1 MEVRITIYIFVGVKK
16 ECGSPVKKKFGLKFF
31 KPTERYSGN
40 WSILEEKSRE
50 WEKMYRQRWSHD
62 KVVRTTHGVNCT
74 GSCSWKVFVK
84 NGIITWENQQIDYP
98 SCGPDMPEFEPRGC
112 PRGASF
118 SWYEYSP
125 LRVKYPYVR
134 GRLCRLWK
142 QALQEYPNPVDAWA
156 SIVEDP
162 EKANSYKKARG
173 KGGHVRVSW
182 QEVSRLI
189 SAQLIYTIRQ
199 YGPDRIAGFTPIP
212 AMSMIS
218 YASGARFI
226 SLLGGEMLSFYDW
239 YADLPPASPQIWG
252 EQTDVPE
259 SSDWYNA
266 GYLIM
271 WGSNVPLTRTPDAHF
286 MTEVRYKG
294 TKVVSVAP
302 DYAENVKFA
311 DDWMAPNPGSDAA
324 IAQSMTHVILKEFY
338 QDRKEPMFLNYA
350 KQYTD
355 MPFLILLD
363 EHEDKYKAGRF
374 LRASDLGDTSEH
386 SEWKPVIFDEMGEE
400 IVVPNGTMGQ
410 RWEEDQKWNLILER
424 GDGTSIDPAL
434 SILEHGAEWEEIV
447 FPYFDHDQNGIFT
460 RTIPAKAIQLADG
473 TTRMVATVYDL
484 MMSQYGVARPGGR
497 LNAKGYDDTASHY
510 TPAWQEKIT
519 GVKAELVTQIAHE
532 FAQNSLDTDG
542 RSMII
547 MGAGINHW
555 FNSDTIYRAIL
566 NLVILTA
573 SQGVNGGG
581 WAHYVGQEKCRP
593 IEGWSTI
600 AFAKDWQG
608 TARQQN
614 GTSFFYFATD
624 QWKYEEMGTESL
636 KSPLGGKIKYQH
648 PADYNVLAARLG
660 WLPSY
665 PQFNKNSLLFAE
677 EAKKVG
683 KETDEEM
690 IQHAVDQVKSGETQ
704 FAIEDPDAPEN
715 FPRSLFIWRSNLI
728 SSSAKGQ
735 EYFMKHLLG
744 THNGLLSTPNEK
756 EKPEEIKWREEV
768 EGKLDLMVALDFRMT
783 ATPLYADV
791 VLPAA
796 TWYEKTDLSSTDMH
810 PFVHPFNPAIDPLWE
825 SRSDWDI
832 FRTLAKEFSDMA
844 KTELPGVYKD
854 LVTSPLLHDSKNE
867 IAQSYGLVKDWK
879 KGEVEAIPGKTMPN
893 FSLVERD
900 YTQIYDKYVT
910 LGPNVAT
917 GKVGAHGVSFSVTEE
932 YEELKRINGTYFDD
946 TIKSGLPKLHTAR
959 QVADAMLNLSS
970 ATNGRVS
977 QKAWEVAEKKHGV
990 PLKDISSDRA
1000 AEKITFQSIT
1010 VQPREVIPTPVFS
1023 GSNKMGRRYS
1033 PFTTNIERLVPFR
1046 TLTGRQHFYLDH
1058 EIFLQFGESL
1068 PIYKPTLPPMV
1079 FGPNDRKIVGGKDS
1093 LVLRYL
1099 TPHGKWNIHSTY
1111 QDNQHMLTLF
1121 RGGPTVWISDVDAAA
1136 HDIQDNDWVEVYNR
1150 NGVVTA
1156 RAVVSH
1162 RMPKGTM
1169 FMYHAQD
1176 KHINVPGSEM
1186 TDSRGGSHNAP
1197 TRIHMK
1203 PTQMVGGY
1211 AQISYGFNYY
1221 GPIGNQRDEYVAV
1234 RKMKEVNWLED

>member
-1 MEVRITIYIFVGVKK
+1 MAKL
-16 ECGSPVKKKFGLKFF
+16 GLKFF
-31 KPTERYSGN
+31 KPTEKFNGN

-50 WEKMYRQRWSHD
+50 WEKMYRERWSHD

-84 NGIITWENQQIDYP
+84 NGVITWENQQIDYP

-125 LRVKYPYVR
+125 LRIKFPYVR
-134 GRLCRLWK
+134 GKLWK
-142 QALQEYPNPVDAWA
+142 LWKESLNEFGDPVVAWA
-156 SIVEDP
+156 SIVEDDV
-162 EKANSYKKARG
+162 KAESYKSARG
-173 KGGHVRVSW
+173 KGGHVRVNW
-182 QEVSRLI
+182 RDVT
-189 SAQLIYTIRQ
+189 QLIAAQIIYTVKK

-266 GYLIM
+266 GYIIM

-311 DDWMAPNPGSDAA
+311 DNWLAPNPGTDAA
-324 IAQSMTHVILKEFY
+324 LAQAMTHVILQEYYEDKKE
-338 QDRKEPMFLNYA
+338 EMFINYA

-355 MPFLILLD
+355 MPFIIQL
-363 EHEDKYKAGRF
+363 EPHGEGYKAGRF
-374 LRASDLGDTSEH
+374 LRSSDLGIKTEH
-386 SEWKPVIFDEMGEE
+386 AEWKPVVYDQNSKQL
-400 IVVPNGTMGQ
+400 VVPNGTMGQ
-410 RWEEDQKWNLILER
+410 CYEKDVKWNLKLENE
-424 GDGTSIDPAL
+424 DGTVIDPAL
-434 SILEHGAEWEEIV
+434 TFKDADASIMTIQ
-447 FPYFDHDQNGIFT
+447 FPYFDNEGNGIFE
-460 RTIPAKAIQLADG
+460 RPILVKEIENQNGEKIYVSTI
-473 TTRMVATVYDL
+473 YDL
-484 MMSQYGVARPGGR
+484 MASQYGIRRFNHPLEAT
-497 LNAKGYDDTASHY
+497 GYDDENSLY
-510 TPAWQEKIT
+510 SPKWQEKIT
-519 GVKAELVTQIAHE
+519 GVKSSVVVQIARE
-532 FAQNSLDTDG
+532 FAQNAIDTEG

-566 NLVILTA
+566 NLVILCGC
-573 SQGVNGGG
+573 QGVNGGG

-608 TARQQN
+608 LPRLQN
-614 GTSFFYFATD
+614 ATSWFYFATD
-624 QWKYEEMGTESL
+624 QWKYEESGVDKL
-636 KSPLGGKIKYQH
+636 QSPLSNELKHQH

-665 PQFNKNSLLFAE
+665 PQFDCNSLLFGE
-677 EAKKVG
+677 EAKESGDDSNEAIVKR
-683 KETDEEM
+683 
-690 IQHAVDQVKSGETQ
+690 AVDAVKSKKTK
-704 FAIEDPDAPEN
+704 FAIEDPDAKKNHPKT
-715 FPRSLFIWRSNLI
+715 LFVWRSNLI

-744 THNGLLSTPNEK
+744 TKDGLLANPNET
-756 EKPEEIKWREEV
+756 EKPEEIVWREETN
-768 EGKLDLMVALDFRMT
+768 GKLDLLVALDFRMT
-783 ATPLYADV
+783 TTPLYADV

-796 TWYEKTDLSSTDMH
+796 TWYEKHDISSTDMH
-810 PFVHPFNPAIDPLWE
+810 PFIHPFNPAVDPLWE
-825 SRSDWDI
+825 SKSDWDI
-832 FRTLAKEFSDMA
+832 YKTIAKSVSELAKTHM
-844 KTELPGVYKD
+844 KGVFKD
-854 LVTSPLLHDSKNE
+854 VVTTPLAHDTQQE
-867 IAQSYGLVKDWK
+867 IATPLGLVKDWS
-879 KGEVEAIPGKTMPN
+879 KGEIEAIPGKTMPG
-893 FSLVERD
+893 FAVVERD
-900 YTQIYDKYVT
+900 YTQIYDKYISV
-910 LGPNVAT
+910 GPLLEK
-917 GKVGAHGVSFSVTEE
+917 GKIGAHGVSFSVKEQ
-932 YEELKRINGTYFDD
+932 YDELKLMLDTWEDGTV
-946 TIKSGLPKLHTAR
+946 KNGLPRMDTAR
-959 QVADAMLNLSS
+959 KVADVILNVSS
-970 ATNGRVS
+970 ASNGKVS
-977 QKAWEVAEKKHGV
+977 QKSYEDLEQQTGME
-990 PLKDISSDRA
+990 LKDISAERA
-1000 AEKITFQSIT
+1000 SEKITFPNIT
-1010 VQPREVIPTPVFS
+1010 AQPREVIPTAVFP
-1023 GSNKMGRRYS
+1023 GSNKLGRRYS

-1046 TLTGRQHFYLDH
+1046 TLTGRQSYYIDH
-1058 EIFLQFGESL
+1058 EVFLQFGENL

-1079 FGPNDRKIVGGKDS
+1079 FGTKDKQIKGGVDT

-1111 QDNQHMLTLF
+1111 QDNLHMLTLF
-1121 RGGPTVWISDVDAAA
+1121 RGGPTVWISKEDAQSN
-1136 HDIQDNDWVEVYNR
+1136 DINDNDWLEVYNR
-1150 NGVVTA
+1150 NGLVTA

-1162 RMPKGTM
+1162 RMPRGTM

-1176 KHINVPGSEM
+1176 KHIETPGSEI
-1186 TDSRGGSHNAP
+1186 TDTRGGSHNAP
-1197 TRIHMK
+1197 TRIHLK
-1203 PTQMVGGY
+1203 PTQLVGGY

-1221 GPIGNQRDEYVAV
+1221 GPIGNQRDVYVAI
-1234 RKMKEVNWLED
+1234 RKMKEVDWLED

>member
-1 MEVRITIYIFVGVKK
+1 MSKL
-16 ECGSPVKKKFGLKFF
+16 GLKFF
-31 KPTERYSGN
+31 KPTEKFNGN

-50 WEKMYRQRWSHD
+50 WEKMYRERWSHD

-84 NGIITWENQQIDYP
+84 NGVITWENQQIDYP

-125 LRVKYPYVR
+125 LRVKFPYVR
-134 GRLCRLWK
+134 GKLWK
-142 QALQEYPNPVDAWA
+142 LWKAALSEYGDPVVAWA
-156 SIVEDP
+156 SIVED
-162 EKANSYKKARG
+162 EQKAEIYKSARG
-173 KGGHVRVSW
+173 KGGHVRVNW
-182 QEVSRLI
+182 RDVT
-189 SAQLIYTIRQ
+189 QLIAAQIIYTVKK

-266 GYLIM
+266 GYIIM

-311 DDWMAPNPGSDAA
+311 DNWLAPNPGTDAA
-324 IAQSMTHVILKEFY
+324 LAQAMTHVILQEYYEDKQE
-338 QDRKEPMFLNYA
+338 EMFINYA

-355 MPFLILLD
+355 MPFIIQLD
-363 EHEDKYKAGRF
+363 KHGEGYKAGRF
-374 LRASDLGDTSEH
+374 LRSSDLGMETEH
-386 SEWKPVIFDEMGEE
+386 AEWKPVVYDQNSEQLVI
-400 IVVPNGTMGQ
+400 PNGTMGQ
-410 RWEEDQKWNLILER
+410 RYEEAVKWNLNLVGE
-424 GDGTSIDPAL
+424 DGKEIDPAL
-434 SILEHGAEWEEIV
+434 SFKDHDSKVITIQ
-447 FPYFDHDQNGIFT
+447 FPYFDNDGNGIFE
-460 RTIPAKAIQLADG
+460 RPIIVKEIENKDGETIYI
-473 TTRMVATVYDL
+473 ATIYDL
-484 MMSQYGVARPGGR
+484 MTSQYGVRR
-497 LNAKGYDDTASHY
+497 LNHPLEASSY
-510 TPAWQEKIT
+510 EDENSMYSPKWQEKVT
-519 GVKAELVTQIAHE
+519 GVKSSIVTQVARE
-532 FAQNSLDTDG
+532 FAQNAVDTNG

-555 FNSDTIYRAIL
+555 FNSDTIYRSIL
-566 NLVILTA
+566 NLVILCGC
-573 SQGVNGGG
+573 QGVNGGG

-608 TARQQN
+608 PPRLQN
-614 GTSFFYFATD
+614 ATSWFYFATD
-624 QWKYEEMGTESL
+624 QWKYEESGVDKL
-636 KSPLGGKIKYQH
+636 QSPLSNELKHQH

-665 PQFNKNSLLFAE
+665 PQFDCNSLLFGE
-677 EAKKVG
+677 EAKDAG
-683 KETDEEM
+683 DDSNEAILQRAIES
-690 IQHAVDQVKSGETQ
+690 VKSKKTK
-704 FAIEDPDAPEN
+704 FAIEDPDAKKNHPKT
-715 FPRSLFIWRSNLI
+715 LFVWRSNLI

-744 THNGLLSTPNEK
+744 TKSGLLANPNETD
-756 EKPEEIKWREEV
+756 KPEEIVWREETT
-768 EGKLDLMVALDFRMT
+768 GKLDLLVALDFRMT

-796 TWYEKTDLSSTDMH
+796 TWYEKHDISSTDMH
-810 PFVHPFNPAIDPLWE
+810 PFIHPFNPAVDPLWE
-825 SRSDWDI
+825 SKSDWDI
-832 FRTLAKEFSDMA
+832 YKTLAKSVSDLA
-844 KTELPGVYKD
+844 KTHMKGTFKD
-854 LVTSPLLHDSKNE
+854 VVTTPLAHDSKQE
-867 IAQSYGLVKDWK
+867 ISTPYGIVKDWS
-879 KGEVEAIPGKTMPN
+879 KGEIEAIPGKTMPG
-893 FSLVERD
+893 FAVVERD
-900 YTQIYDKYVT
+900 YTVIYDKYISV
-910 LGPNVAT
+910 GPLLEK
-917 GKVGAHGVSFSVTEE
+917 GKVGAHGVSFSVKEQ
-932 YEELKRINGTYFDD
+932 YDELKIMLDTWEDD
-946 TIKSGLPKLHTAR
+946 TVKNGLPRMDTAR
-959 QVADAMLNLSS
+959 KVADVILNVSS
-970 ATNGRVS
+970 ASNGKVS
-977 QKAWEVAEKKHGV
+977 QKSYDDLEEQTGMT
-990 PLKDISSDRA
+990 LKDISSERA
-1000 AEKITFQSIT
+1000 SEKITFQNIT
-1010 VQPREVIPTPVFS
+1010 AQPREVIPTAVFP
-1023 GSNKMGRRYS
+1023 GSNKLGRRYS

-1046 TLTGRQHFYLDH
+1046 TLTGRQSYYIDH
-1058 EIFLQFGESL
+1058 EVFLQFGENL

-1079 FGPNDRKIVGGKDS
+1079 FGTKDKNIKGGVDT

-1111 QDNQHMLTLF
+1111 QDNLHMLTLF
-1121 RGGPTVWISDVDAAA
+1121 RGGPTVWISKEDAMAN
-1136 HDIQDNDWVEVYNR
+1136 DIKDNDWLEVYNR

-1162 RMPKGTM
+1162 RMPRGTM

-1176 KHINVPGSEM
+1176 KHIETPGSEI
-1186 TDSRGGSHNAP
+1186 TDTRGGSHNAP
-1197 TRIHMK
+1197 TRIHLK
-1203 PTQMVGGY
+1203 PTQLVGGY

-1221 GPIGNQRDEYVAV
+1221 GPIGNQRDVYVAI
-1234 RKMKEVNWLED
+1234 RKMKEVDWLED

>member
-1 MEVRITIYIFVGVKK
+1 MKRK
-16 ECGSPVKKKFGLKFF
+16 SGLKFF
-31 KPTERYSGN
+31 KRMESYSDN
-40 WSILEEKSRE
+40 WSVLEEKSRE
-50 WEKMYRQRWSHD
+50 WEDMYRKRWSHD

-125 LRVKYPYVR
+125 LRVKYPYMR
-134 GRLCRLWK
+134 GRLWHMWK
-142 QALQEYPNPVDAWA
+142 EALSQHSDPIAAWA

-162 EKANSYKKARG
+162 EKSKSYKQARG

-182 QEVSRLI
+182 QEATKLI

-311 DDWMAPNPGSDAA
+311 DNWLAPNPGTDAA
-324 IAQSMTHVILKEFY
+324 IAQAMTHVILKEFY
-338 QDRKEPMFLNYA
+338 HERQEPMFLNYA

-363 EHEDKYKAGRF
+363 EFEGGYKAGRF
-374 LRASDLGDTSEH
+374 LRASDLGDTTKH
-386 SEWKPVIFDEMGEE
+386 AEWKPVIIDENTNE
-400 IVVPNGTMGQ
+400 ITVPNGTMGQ
-410 RWEEDQKWNLILER
+410 RWEQDKKWNLILER
-424 GDGTSIDPAL
+424 EDGSVIAPAL
-434 SILEHGAEWEEIV
+434 SVEPQGGERQTIS
-447 FPYFDHDQNGIFT
+447 FPFFDNNANGTFE
-460 RTIPAKAIQLADG
+460 RHIPAKTIQLADG
-473 TTRMVATVYDL
+473 TQRLVVTVYDL
-484 MMSQYGVARPGGR
+484 MLSQYGIGQADSG
-497 LNAKGYDDTASHY
+497 LDADEYKDADSFY

-519 GVKAELVTQIAHE
+519 GVKPSIVVQIARE
-532 FAQNSLDTDG
+532 FAQNSLDTGG

-555 FNSDTIYRAIL
+555 FNSDTIYRSIL

-593 IEGWSTI
+593 IEGWSTV

-608 TARQQN
+608 APRQQN
-614 GTSFFYFATD
+614 ATSFFYFATD
-624 QWKYEEMGTESL
+624 QWKYEEMGADSL
-636 KSPLGGKIKYQH
+636 KSPTGGEIRYQH

-665 PQFNKNSLLFAE
+665 PQFNKNSLKFAE
-677 EAKKVG
+677 EAAQQG
-683 KETDEEM
+683 KTTHEE
-690 IQHAVDQVKSGETQ
+690 IVKHTLEQVVSGDTK
-704 FAIEDPDAPEN
+704 FAAEDPDAPEN
-715 FPRSLFIWRSNLI
+715 FPRSLFVWRSNLI

-744 THNGLLSTPNEK
+744 ASDSLLSMPNE
-756 EKPEEIKWREEV
+756 EDKPEEMVWREEV
-768 EGKLDLMVALDFRMT
+768 EGKLDLLVALDFRMT
-783 ATPLYADV
+783 STPMYADV

-810 PFVHPFNPAIDPLWE
+810 PFVHPFNPAVDPLWE

-832 FRTLAKEFSDMA
+832 YRTIAEVFSDMA
-844 KTELPGVYKD
+844 KTHLPGIYKD
-854 LVTSPLLHDSKNE
+854 LVTTPLSHDSISE
-867 IAQSYGLVKDWK
+867 IAQPYGEVKDWR
-879 KGEVEAIPGKTMPN
+879 KGEIEAIPGKTMPN
-893 FSLVERD
+893 LTVVERD
-900 YTQIYDKYVT
+900 YTKIHDKYIT
-910 LGPNVAT
+910 LGPNLAT
-917 GKVGAHGVSFSVTEE
+917 GKVGAHGVSFSVAEE
-932 YEELKRINGTYFDD
+932 YEELKRLNGTYYDD
-946 TIKSGLPKLHTAR
+946 TIKNGLPKLHTAR
-959 QVADAMLNLSS
+959 NAADAILNLSS
-970 ATNGRVS
+970 ATNGKVS
-977 QKAWEVAEKKHGV
+977 QRAWESAEQDTGV
-990 PLKDISSDRA
+990 QLKDISADRA
-1000 AEKITFQSIT
+1000 AERITFQSIT
-1010 VQPREVIPTPVFS
+1010 AQPREVIPTPVFS

-1046 TLTGRQHFYLDH
+1046 TLTGRQHFYIDH
-1058 EIFLQFGESL
+1058 EIFLQFGEAL
-1068 PIYKPTLPPMV
+1068 PVYKPTLPPMV
-1079 FGPNDRKIVGGKDS
+1079 FGPRDKQITGGKDT

-1111 QDNQHMLTLF
+1111 QDNLHMLTLF
-1121 RGGPTVWISDVDAAA
+1121 RGGPTVWINNDDAAA
-1136 HDIQDNDWVEVYNR
+1136 HDIQDNDWLEVYNR

-1169 FMYHAQD
+1169 YMYHAQD
-1176 KHINVPGSEM
+1176 KHINVPGSEI
-1186 TDSRGGSHNAP
+1186 TKDRGGSHNAP
-1197 TRIHMK
+1197 TRIHVK

-1211 AQISYGFNYY
+1211 AQLSYGFNYY
-1221 GPIGNQRDEYVAV
+1221 GPIGNQRDVYVAV
-1234 RKMKEVNWLED
+1234 RKMKEVDWLED

>member
-1 MEVRITIYIFVGVKK
+1 MSKL
-16 ECGSPVKKKFGLKFF
+16 GLKFF
-31 KPTERYSGN
+31 KPTEKFNGN

-50 WEKMYRQRWSHD
+50 WEKMYRERWSHD

-84 NGIITWENQQIDYP
+84 NGVITWENQQIDYP

-125 LRVKYPYVR
+125 LRVKFPYVR
-134 GRLCRLWK
+134 GKLWK
-142 QALQEYPNPVDAWA
+142 LWKAALSEYGDPVVAWA
-156 SIVEDP
+156 SIVED
-162 EKANSYKKARG
+162 EQKAEIYKSARG
-173 KGGHVRVSW
+173 KGGHVRVNW
-182 QEVSRLI
+182 RDVT
-189 SAQLIYTIRQ
+189 QLIAAQIIYTVKK

-266 GYLIM
+266 GYIIM

-311 DDWMAPNPGSDAA
+311 DNWLAPNPGTDAA
-324 IAQSMTHVILKEFY
+324 LAQAMTHVILQEYYEDKQE
-338 QDRKEPMFLNYA
+338 EMFINYA

-355 MPFLILLD
+355 MPFIIQLD
-363 EHEDKYKAGRF
+363 KHGEGYKAGRF
-374 LRASDLGDTSEH
+374 LRSSDLGMETEH
-386 SEWKPVIFDEMGEE
+386 AEWKPVVYDQNSEQLVI
-400 IVVPNGTMGQ
+400 PNGTMGQ
-410 RWEEDQKWNLILER
+410 RYEEGVKWNLNLVGE
-424 GDGTSIDPAL
+424 DGKEIDPAL
-434 SILEHGAEWEEIV
+434 SFKDHDSKVITIQ
-447 FPYFDHDQNGIFT
+447 FPYFDNDGNGIFE
-460 RTIPAKAIQLADG
+460 RPIIVKEIENKDGETIYI
-473 TTRMVATVYDL
+473 ATIYEL
-484 MMSQYGVARPGGR
+484 MTSQYGVRR
-497 LNAKGYDDTASHY
+497 LNHPLEASSY
-510 TPAWQEKIT
+510 EDENSMYSPKWQEKVT
-519 GVKAELVTQIAHE
+519 GVKSSIVTQVARE
-532 FAQNSLDTDG
+532 FAQNAVDTNG

-555 FNSDTIYRAIL
+555 FNSDTIYRSIL
-566 NLVILTA
+566 NLVILCGC
-573 SQGVNGGG
+573 QGVNGGG

-608 TARQQN
+608 PPRLQN
-614 GTSFFYFATD
+614 ATSWFYFATD
-624 QWKYEEMGTESL
+624 QWKYEESGVDKL
-636 KSPLGGKIKYQH
+636 QSPLSNELKHQH

-665 PQFNKNSLLFAE
+665 PQFDCNSLLFGE
-677 EAKKVG
+677 EAKDAG
-683 KETDEEM
+683 DDSNEAILQRAIES
-690 IQHAVDQVKSGETQ
+690 VKSKKTK
-704 FAIEDPDAPEN
+704 FAIEDPDAKKNHPKT
-715 FPRSLFIWRSNLI
+715 LFVWRSNLI

-744 THNGLLSTPNEK
+744 TKSGLLANPNETD
-756 EKPEEIKWREEV
+756 KPEEIVWREETT
-768 EGKLDLMVALDFRMT
+768 GKLDLLVALDFRMT

-796 TWYEKTDLSSTDMH
+796 TWYEKHDISSTDMH
-810 PFVHPFNPAIDPLWE
+810 PFIHPFNPAVDPLWE
-825 SRSDWDI
+825 SKSDWDI
-832 FRTLAKEFSDMA
+832 YKTLAKSVSDLA
-844 KTELPGVYKD
+844 KTHMKGTFKD
-854 LVTSPLLHDSKNE
+854 VVTTPLAHDSKQE
-867 IAQSYGLVKDWK
+867 ISTPYGIVKDWS
-879 KGEVEAIPGKTMPN
+879 KGEIEAIPGKTMPG
-893 FSLVERD
+893 FAVVERD
-900 YTQIYDKYVT
+900 YTVIYDKYISV
-910 LGPNVAT
+910 GPLLEK
-917 GKVGAHGVSFSVTEE
+917 GKVGAHGVSFSVKEQ
-932 YEELKRINGTYFDD
+932 YDELKIMLDTWEDD
-946 TIKSGLPKLHTAR
+946 TVKNGLPRMDTAR
-959 QVADAMLNLSS
+959 KVADVILNVSS
-970 ATNGRVS
+970 ASNGKVS
-977 QKAWEVAEKKHGV
+977 QKSYDDLEEQTGMT
-990 PLKDISSDRA
+990 LKDISSERA
-1000 AEKITFQSIT
+1000 SEKITFQNIT
-1010 VQPREVIPTPVFS
+1010 AQPREVIPTAVFP
-1023 GSNKMGRRYS
+1023 GSNKLGRRYS

-1046 TLTGRQHFYLDH
+1046 TLTGRQSYYIDH
-1058 EIFLQFGESL
+1058 EVFLQFGENL

-1079 FGPNDRKIVGGKDS
+1079 FGTKDKNIKGGVDT

-1111 QDNQHMLTLF
+1111 QDNLHMLTLF
-1121 RGGPTVWISDVDAAA
+1121 RGGPTVWISKEDAMAN
-1136 HDIQDNDWVEVYNR
+1136 DIKDNDWLEVYNR

-1162 RMPKGTM
+1162 RMPRGTM

-1176 KHINVPGSEM
+1176 KHIETPGSEI
-1186 TDSRGGSHNAP
+1186 TDTRGGSHNAP
-1197 TRIHMK
+1197 TRIHLK
-1203 PTQMVGGY
+1203 PTQLVGGY

-1221 GPIGNQRDEYVAV
+1221 GPIGNQRDVYVAI
-1234 RKMKEVNWLED
+1234 RKMKEVDWLED

>member
-1 MEVRITIYIFVGVKK
+1 MSKL
-16 ECGSPVKKKFGLKFF
+16 GLKFF
-31 KPTERYSGN
+31 KPTEKFNGN

-50 WEKMYRQRWSHD
+50 WEKMYRERWSHD

-84 NGIITWENQQIDYP
+84 NGVITWENQQIDYP

-125 LRVKYPYVR
+125 LRVKFPYVR
-134 GRLCRLWK
+134 GKLWK
-142 QALQEYPNPVDAWA
+142 LWKAALSEYGDPVVAWA
-156 SIVEDP
+156 SIVED
-162 EKANSYKKARG
+162 EQKAEIYKSARG
-173 KGGHVRVSW
+173 KGGHVRVNW
-182 QEVSRLI
+182 RDVT
-189 SAQLIYTIRQ
+189 QLIAAQIIYTVKK

-266 GYLIM
+266 GYIIM

-311 DDWMAPNPGSDAA
+311 DNWLAPNPGTDAA
-324 IAQSMTHVILKEFY
+324 LAQAMTHVILQEYYEDKQE
-338 QDRKEPMFLNYA
+338 EMFINYA

-355 MPFLILLD
+355 MPFIIQLD
-363 EHEDKYKAGRF
+363 KHGEGYKAGRF
-374 LRASDLGDTSEH
+374 LRSSDLGMETEH
-386 SEWKPVIFDEMGEE
+386 AEWKPVVYDQNSEQLVI
-400 IVVPNGTMGQ
+400 PNGTMGQ
-410 RWEEDQKWNLILER
+410 RYEEGVKWNLNLVGE
-424 GDGTSIDPAL
+424 DGKEIDPAL
-434 SILEHGAEWEEIV
+434 SFKDHDSKVITIQ
-447 FPYFDHDQNGIFT
+447 FPYFDNDGNGIFE
-460 RTIPAKAIQLADG
+460 RPIIVKEIENKDGETIYI
-473 TTRMVATVYDL
+473 ATIYDL
-484 MMSQYGVARPGGR
+484 MTSQYGVRR
-497 LNAKGYDDTASHY
+497 LNHPLEASSY
-510 TPAWQEKIT
+510 EDENSMYSPKWQEKVT
-519 GVKAELVTQIAHE
+519 GVKSSIVTQVARE
-532 FAQNSLDTDG
+532 FAQNAVDTNG

-555 FNSDTIYRAIL
+555 FNSDTIYRSIL
-566 NLVILTA
+566 NLVILCGC
-573 SQGVNGGG
+573 QGVNGGG

-608 TARQQN
+608 PPRLQN
-614 GTSFFYFATD
+614 ATSWFYFATD
-624 QWKYEEMGTESL
+624 QWKYEESGVDKL
-636 KSPLGGKIKYQH
+636 QSPLSNELKHQH

-665 PQFNKNSLLFAE
+665 PQFDCNSLLFGE
-677 EAKKVG
+677 EAKDAG
-683 KETDEEM
+683 DDSNEAILQRAIES
-690 IQHAVDQVKSGETQ
+690 VKSKKTK
-704 FAIEDPDAPEN
+704 FAIEDPDAKKNHPKT
-715 FPRSLFIWRSNLI
+715 LFVWRSNLI

-744 THNGLLSTPNEK
+744 TKSGLLANPNETD
-756 EKPEEIKWREEV
+756 KPEEIVWREETT
-768 EGKLDLMVALDFRMT
+768 GKLDLLVALDFRMT

-796 TWYEKTDLSSTDMH
+796 TWYEKHDISSTDMH
-810 PFVHPFNPAIDPLWE
+810 PFIHPFNPAVDPLWE
-825 SRSDWDI
+825 SKSDWDI
-832 FRTLAKEFSDMA
+832 YKTLAKSVSDLA
-844 KTELPGVYKD
+844 KTHMKGTFKD
-854 LVTSPLLHDSKNE
+854 VVTTPLAHDSKQE
-867 IAQSYGLVKDWK
+867 ISTPYGIVKDWS
-879 KGEVEAIPGKTMPN
+879 KGEIEAIPGKTMPG
-893 FSLVERD
+893 FAVVERD
-900 YTQIYDKYVT
+900 YTVIYDKYISV
-910 LGPNVAT
+910 GPLLEK
-917 GKVGAHGVSFSVTEE
+917 GKVGAHGVSFSVKEQ
-932 YEELKRINGTYFDD
+932 YDELKIMLDTWEDD
-946 TIKSGLPKLHTAR
+946 TVKNGLPRMDTAR
-959 QVADAMLNLSS
+959 KVADVILNVSS
-970 ATNGRVS
+970 ASNGKVS
-977 QKAWEVAEKKHGV
+977 QKSYDDLEEQTGMI
-990 PLKDISSDRA
+990 LKDISSERA
-1000 AEKITFQSIT
+1000 SEKITFQNIT
-1010 VQPREVIPTPVFS
+1010 AQPREVIPTAVFP
-1023 GSNKMGRRYS
+1023 GSNKLGRRYS

-1046 TLTGRQHFYLDH
+1046 TLTGRQSYYIDH
-1058 EIFLQFGESL
+1058 EVFLQFGENL

-1079 FGPNDRKIVGGKDS
+1079 FGTKDKNIKGGVDT

-1111 QDNQHMLTLF
+1111 QDNLHMLTLF
-1121 RGGPTVWISDVDAAA
+1121 RGGPTVWISKEDAMAN
-1136 HDIQDNDWVEVYNR
+1136 DIKDNDWLEVYNR

-1162 RMPKGTM
+1162 RMPRGTM

-1176 KHINVPGSEM
+1176 KHIETPGSEI
-1186 TDSRGGSHNAP
+1186 TDTRGGSHNAP
-1197 TRIHMK
+1197 TRIHLK
-1203 PTQMVGGY
+1203 PTQLVGGY

-1221 GPIGNQRDEYVAV
+1221 GPIGNQRDVYVAI
-1234 RKMKEVNWLED
+1234 RKMKEVDWLED

>member
-1 MEVRITIYIFVGVKK
+1 MAKL
-16 ECGSPVKKKFGLKFF
+16 GLKFF
-31 KPTERYSGN
+31 KPTEKFNGN

-50 WEKMYRQRWSHD
+50 WEKMYRERWSHD

-84 NGIITWENQQIDYP
+84 NGVITWENQQIDYP

-125 LRVKYPYVR
+125 LRIKFPYVR
-134 GRLCRLWK
+134 GKLWK
-142 QALQEYPNPVDAWA
+142 LWKAALNEFGDPVVAWA
-156 SIVEDP
+156 SIVEDDV
-162 EKANSYKKARG
+162 KAESYKSARG
-173 KGGHVRVSW
+173 KGGHVRVNW
-182 QEVSRLI
+182 RDVT
-189 SAQLIYTIRQ
+189 QLIAAQIIYTVKK

-266 GYLIM
+266 GYIIM

-311 DDWMAPNPGSDAA
+311 DNWLAPNPGTDAA
-324 IAQSMTHVILKEFY
+324 LAQAMTHVILQEYYEDKKE
-338 QDRKEPMFLNYA
+338 EMFINYA

-355 MPFLILLD
+355 MPFIIQL
-363 EHEDKYKAGRF
+363 EPHGEGYKAGRF
-374 LRASDLGDTSEH
+374 LRSSDLGIKTEH
-386 SEWKPVIFDEMGEE
+386 AEWKPVVYDQNSKQL
-400 IVVPNGTMGQ
+400 VVPNGTMGQ
-410 RWEEDQKWNLILER
+410 RYEKDVKWNLKLENE
-424 GDGTSIDPAL
+424 DGTVIDPAL
-434 SILEHGAEWEEIV
+434 TFKDADASIMTIQ
-447 FPYFDHDQNGIFT
+447 FPYFDNEGNGIFE
-460 RTIPAKAIQLADG
+460 RPILVKEIENQNGEKIYVSTI
-473 TTRMVATVYDL
+473 YDL
-484 MMSQYGVARPGGR
+484 MASQYGIRRFNHPLEAT
-497 LNAKGYDDTASHY
+497 GYDDENSLY
-510 TPAWQEKIT
+510 SPKWQEKIT
-519 GVKAELVTQIAHE
+519 GVKSSVVVQIARE
-532 FAQNSLDTDG
+532 FAQNAIDTEG

-566 NLVILTA
+566 NLVILCGC
-573 SQGVNGGG
+573 QGVNGGG

-608 TARQQN
+608 PPRLQN
-614 GTSFFYFATD
+614 ATSWFYFATD
-624 QWKYEEMGTESL
+624 QWKYEESGVDKL
-636 KSPLGGKIKYQH
+636 QSPLSNDLKHQH

-665 PQFNKNSLLFAE
+665 PQFDCNSLLFGE
-677 EAKKVG
+677 EAKESGDDSNEAIVKR
-683 KETDEEM
+683 
-690 IQHAVDQVKSGETQ
+690 AVDAVKSKKTK
-704 FAIEDPDAPEN
+704 FAIEDPDAKKNHPKT
-715 FPRSLFIWRSNLI
+715 LFVWRSNLI

-744 THNGLLSTPNEK
+744 TKDGLLANPNETK
-756 EKPEEIKWREEV
+756 KPEEIVWREETN
-768 EGKLDLMVALDFRMT
+768 GKLDLLVALDFRMT
-783 ATPLYADV
+783 TTPLYADV

-796 TWYEKTDLSSTDMH
+796 TWYEKHDISSTDMH
-810 PFVHPFNPAIDPLWE
+810 PFIHPFNPAVDPLWE
-825 SRSDWDI
+825 SKSDWDI
-832 FRTLAKEFSDMA
+832 YKTIAKSVSELAKTHM
-844 KTELPGVYKD
+844 KGVFKD
-854 LVTSPLLHDSKNE
+854 VVTTPLAHDTQQE
-867 IAQSYGLVKDWK
+867 IATPLGLVKDWS
-879 KGEVEAIPGKTMPN
+879 KGEIEAIPGKTMPG
-893 FSLVERD
+893 FAVVERD
-900 YTQIYDKYVT
+900 YTQIYDKYISV
-910 LGPNVAT
+910 GPLLEK
-917 GKVGAHGVSFSVTEE
+917 GKIGAHGVSFSVKEQ
-932 YEELKRINGTYFDD
+932 YDELKLMLDTWEDGTV
-946 TIKSGLPKLHTAR
+946 KNGLPRMDTAR
-959 QVADAMLNLSS
+959 KVADVILNVSS
-970 ATNGRVS
+970 ASNGKVS
-977 QKAWEVAEKKHGV
+977 QKSYEDLEQQTGME
-990 PLKDISSDRA
+990 LKDISAERA
-1000 AEKITFQSIT
+1000 SEKITFPNIT
-1010 VQPREVIPTPVFS
+1010 AQPREVIPTAVFP
-1023 GSNKMGRRYS
+1023 GSNKLGRRYS

-1046 TLTGRQHFYLDH
+1046 TLTGRQSYYIDH
-1058 EIFLQFGESL
+1058 EVFLQFGENL

-1079 FGPNDRKIVGGKDS
+1079 FGTKDKQIKGGVDT

-1111 QDNQHMLTLF
+1111 QDNLHMLTLF
-1121 RGGPTVWISDVDAAA
+1121 RGGPTVWISKEDAQSN
-1136 HDIQDNDWVEVYNR
+1136 DINDNDWLEVYNR
-1150 NGVVTA
+1150 NGLVTA

-1162 RMPKGTM
+1162 RMPRGTM

-1176 KHINVPGSEM
+1176 KHIETPGSEI
-1186 TDSRGGSHNAP
+1186 TDTRGGSHNAP
-1197 TRIHMK
+1197 TRIHLK
-1203 PTQMVGGY
+1203 PTQLVGGY

-1221 GPIGNQRDEYVAV
+1221 GPIGNQRDVYVAI
-1234 RKMKEVNWLED
+1234 RKMKEVDWLED

>member
-1 MEVRITIYIFVGVKK
+1 MAIGT
-16 ECGSPVKKKFGLKFF
+16 GLRFF
-31 KPTERYSGN
+31 KPTERFNGN
-40 WSILEEKSRE
+40 WSVLEEKSRE
-50 WEKMYRQRWSHD
+50 WEKVYRQRWSHD

-125 LRVKYPYVR
+125 LRIKFPYVR
-134 GRLCRLWK
+134 GVLWRLW
-142 QALQEYPNPVDAWA
+142 QSALEEYGDPVRAWQ
-156 SIVEDP
+156 SIVEDE
-162 EKANSYKKARG
+162 EKARSYKQARG

-182 QEVSRLI
+182 QQVTQLI
-189 SAQLIYTIRQ
+189 AAQLIYTIKK

-266 GYLIM
+266 GYIIM

-311 DDWMAPNPGSDAA
+311 DNWLAPHPGTDAA
-324 IAQSMTHVILKEFY
+324 VAQAMTHVILDEFY
-338 QDRKEPMFLNYA
+338 EKRQEPMFLNYA

-355 MPFLILLD
+355 MPFLIRLD
-363 EHEDKYKAGRF
+363 PHEGSLKAGRF
-374 LRASDLGDTSEH
+374 LRSSDFGDTSEH
-386 SEWKPVIFDEMGEE
+386 SEWKPVVFDHLSDQ

-410 RWEEDQKWNLILER
+410 RWEKDVKWNLKLETP
-424 GDGTSIDPAL
+424 DGTQIDPAL
-434 SILEHGAEWEEIV
+434 SLKEKDAQVVEIV
-447 FPYFDHDQNGIFT
+447 FPFFDNAGNGTFKRPI
-460 RTIPAKAIQLADG
+460 AVKQQVLADG
-473 TTRMVATVYDL
+473 ETVYYTTIYDL
-484 MMSQYGVARPGGR
+484 MLAQYGVNRYNTA
-497 LNAKGYDDTASHY
+497 LEAKGYDDAESIY
-510 TPAWQEKIT
+510 TPAWQEGVA
-519 GVKAELVTQIAHE
+519 GVKASIITQIARE
-532 FAQNSLDTDG
+532 FAQNAIDTGG

-555 FNSDTIYRAIL
+555 FNSDTIYRSVL
-566 NLVILTA
+566 NLVTLCAT
-573 SQGVNGGG
+573 QGVNGGG

-600 AFAKDWQG
+600 AFAKDWQ
-608 TARQQN
+608 APPRQQN
-614 GTSFFYFATD
+614 ATSWFYFATD
-624 QWKYEEMGTESL
+624 QWKYEESGVDMLT
-636 KSPLGGKIKYQH
+636 SPLAENVKHQH
-648 PADYNVLAARLG
+648 PADYNVTAARLG

-665 PQFNKNSLLFAE
+665 PQFDRNSLLFGE
-677 EAKKVG
+677 EARDAGEFDNEAILKRAVNSVASR
-683 KETDEEM
+683 ETKF
-690 IQHAVDQVKSGETQ
+690 AV
-704 FAIEDPDAPEN
+704 EDPDNKKNHPKT
-715 FPRSLFIWRSNLI
+715 LFVWRSNLI

-744 THNGLLSTPNEK
+744 TKHGLLAEPNET
-756 EKPEEIKWREEV
+756 EKPEEIVWREDT
-768 EGKLDLMVALDFRMT
+768 EGKLDLLVALDFRMT

-796 TWYEKTDLSSTDMH
+796 TWYEKHDISSTDMH
-810 PFVHPFNPAIDPLWE
+810 PFVHPFNPAVDPLWE

-832 FRTLAKEFSDMA
+832 YKTIA
-844 KTELPGVYKD
+844 KTFSEMSERHLPGTYKD
-854 LVTSPLLHDSKNE
+854 VVTTPLAHDSVQE
-867 IAQSYGLVKDWK
+867 IATPMGKVRDWT
-879 KGEVEAIPGKTMPN
+879 KGEVEPVPGKTMPG
-893 FSLVERD
+893 FAVVDRT
-900 YTQIYDKYVT
+900 YTETYDKYISV
-910 LGPNVAT
+910 GPLLENS
-917 GKVGAHGVSFSVTEE
+917 KVGAHGVSFSVKEQ
-932 YEELKRINGTYFDD
+932 YNELKSMVGTYYDE
-946 TIKSGLPKLHTAR
+946 TIKNGLPKIDTAR
-959 QVADAMLNLSS
+959 RVADVILNVSS

-977 QKAWEVAEKKHGV
+977 QKSYEVLEEQTGMS
-990 PLKDISSDRA
+990 LKDISAERA
-1000 AEKITFQSIT
+1000 AEKITFQNIT
-1010 VQPREVIPTPVFS
+1010 AQPREVIPTAVFP
-1023 GSNKMGRRYS
+1023 GSNKDGQRYS

-1046 TLTGRQHFYLDH
+1046 TLTGRQSYYIDH
-1058 EIFLQFGESL
+1058 EVFQQFGEAL
-1068 PIYKPTLPPMV
+1068 PVYKPTLPPMV
-1079 FGPNDRKIVGGKDS
+1079 FGTKDKQIKGGVDS

-1111 QDNQHMLTLF
+1111 QDNLHMLTLF
-1121 RGGPTVWISDVDAAA
+1121 RGGPTVWMNNEDAASN
-1136 HDIQDNDWVEVYNR
+1136 DINDNDWLEVYNR
-1150 NGVVTA
+1150 NGLVTA

-1162 RMPKGTM
+1162 RMPRGTM

-1176 KHINVPGSEM
+1176 KHIETPGSEI
-1186 TDSRGGSHNAP
+1186 TDTRGGSHNAP
-1197 TRIHMK
+1197 TRIHLK
-1203 PTQMVGGY
+1203 PTQLVGGY

-1221 GPIGNQRDEYVAV
+1221 GPIGNQRDVYVAV
-1234 RKMKEVNWLED
+1234 RKMKEVDWLED

>member
-1 MEVRITIYIFVGVKK
+1 M
-16 ECGSPVKKKFGLKFF
+16 KKKFGLNFF
-31 KPTERYSGN
+31 KPVESYSGS
-40 WSILEEKSRE
+40 WSILEEKSRD
-50 WEKMYRQRWSHD
+50 WENMYRQRWSHD

-112 PRGASF
+112 PRGATF

-125 LRVKYPYVR
+125 LRVKYPYMR
-134 GRLCRLWK
+134 GKLWRLWK
-142 QALQEYPNPVDAWA
+142 VARASHPNPVDAWA

-162 EKANSYKKARG
+162 EKAMFYKSARG
-173 KGGHVRVSW
+173 KGGHIRVNW
-182 QEVSRLI
+182 EDALELI
-189 SAQLIYTIRQ
+189 AAQLIYTIQ
-199 YGPDRIAGFTPIP
+199 KYGPDRVAGFTPIP
-212 AMSMIS
+212 AMSMVS

-266 GYLIM
+266 GYLMM
-271 WGSNVPLTRTPDAHF
+271 WGSNVPMTRTPDAHF

-311 DDWMAPNPGSDAA
+311 DNWLAPHPGTDAA
-324 IAQSMTHVILKEFY
+324 LAQAMTHVILDEFY
-338 QDRKEPMFLNYA
+338 QKRQEPMFINYA

-355 MPFLILLD
+355 MPFMILLD
-363 EHEDKYKAGRF
+363 PHEDTLKGGRF

-386 SEWKPVIFDEMGEE
+386 AEWKPVIFDEAADKLM
-400 IVVPNGTMGQ
+400 VPNGTMGQ
-410 RWEEDQKWNLILER
+410 RWEEEKKWNLILENE
-424 GDGTSIDPAL
+424 DGSKVDPAM
-434 SILEHGAEWEEIV
+434 SVVGHQEEWKEIV
-447 FPYFDHDQNGIFT
+447 FPYFDNQGNGVFK
-460 RTIPAKAIQLADG
+460 RVIPARKVILADG
-473 TTRMVATVYDL
+473 TERYAATVYDL
-484 MMSQYGVARPGGR
+484 MMSQYGIIRTESEY
-497 LNAKGYDDTASHY
+497 NAKGYDDETSFY
-510 TPAWQEKIT
+510 TPAWQEKVT
-519 GVKAELVTQIAHE
+519 SVKASIVTQIARE
-532 FAQNSLDTDG
+532 FAQNSIDTGG

-593 IEGWSTI
+593 IEGWSTV

-608 TARQQN
+608 PARLQN
-614 GTSFFYFATD
+614 ATSFFYFATE
-624 QWKYEEMGTESL
+624 QWRYEESGVDVLT
-636 KSPLGGKIKYQH
+636 SPLAEDVAYQH

-677 EAKKVG
+677 EAAEKGAKTN
-683 KETDEEM
+683 KEIIDYAVEEV
-690 IQHAVDQVKSGETQ
+690 ISRKTKFAV
-704 FAIEDPDAPEN
+704 EDPGAPEN
-715 FPRSLFIWRSNLI
+715 FPRTLFIWRSNLI

-744 THNGLLSTPNEK
+744 AKDGLLAEPNVD
-756 EKPEEIKWREEV
+756 EKPEEIVWREDV

-783 ATPLYADV
+783 STPLYADI

-810 PFVHPFNPAIDPLWE
+810 PFVHPFNPAVNPLWE

-832 FRTLAKEFSDMA
+832 YAKLAERFSEMA
-844 KTELPGVYKD
+844 KTHLPGVYKD
-854 LVTSPLLHDSKNE
+854 VVITPLAHDTKSE
-867 IAQSYGLVKDWK
+867 ISQPMGVVKDWT
-879 KGEVEAIPGKTMPN
+879 KGEIEAIPGKTMPN
-893 FSLVERD
+893 FSIVERD
-900 YTQIYDKYVT
+900 YTKIHDKYIT
-910 LGPNVAT
+910 LGPNLAV
-917 GKVGAHGVSFSVTEE
+917 GKTGAHGVSFSVADE
-932 YEELKRINGTYFDD
+932 YEELKHINGTFFDE
-946 TIKSGLPKLHTAR
+946 TIKNGLPKIQTAR

-977 QKAWEVAEKKHGV
+977 QKAYIEAEKDTGV
-990 PLKDISSDRA
+990 ELKDISADRA

-1046 TLTGRQHFYLDH
+1046 TLTGRQHFYIDH
-1058 EIFLQFGESL
+1058 EIFQQFGEAL

-1079 FGPNDRKIVGGKDS
+1079 FGKNDKKIRGGVDS

-1121 RGGPTVWISDVDAAA
+1121 RGGPTVWINNEDAKA
-1136 HDIQDNDWVEVYNR
+1136 HDIDDNAWLEVYNR

-1162 RMPKGTM
+1162 RMPRGTM

-1176 KHINVPGSEM
+1176 KHIQVPGSEI
-1186 TDSRGGSHNAP
+1186 TDTRGGSHNAP
-1197 TRIHMK
+1197 TRIHLK

-1211 AQISYGFNYY
+1211 AQLSYGFNYY

-1234 RKMKEVNWLED
+1234 RKMKEVDWLED

>member
-1 MEVRITIYIFVGVKK
+1 MRRK
-16 ECGSPVKKKFGLKFF
+16 SGLKFF
-31 KPTERYSGN
+31 KRMESYSGN
-40 WSILEEKSRE
+40 WSVLEEKSRE
-50 WEKMYRQRWSHD
+50 WEDMYRKRWSHD

-125 LRVKYPYVR
+125 LRVKYPYMR
-134 GRLCRLWK
+134 GRLWHMWK
-142 QALQEYPNPVDAWA
+142 EALNEHGDPIAAWA

-162 EKANSYKKARG
+162 SKSKSYKQARG

-182 QEVSRLI
+182 QEATKLI
-189 SAQLIYTIRQ
+189 AAQLIYTIRK

-259 SSDWYNA
+259 SIDWYNA

-311 DDWMAPNPGSDAA
+311 DNWLAPNPGTDAA
-324 IAQSMTHVILKEFY
+324 IAQAMTHVILKEFY
-338 QDRKEPMFLNYA
+338 HERQEPMFLNYA

-363 EHEDKYKAGRF
+363 EFEGGYKAGRF
-374 LRASDLGDTSEH
+374 LRASDLGDASPH
-386 SEWKPVIFDEMGEE
+386 AEWKPVIIDENTNE
-400 IVVPNGTMGQ
+400 IIVPNGTMGQ
-410 RWEEDQKWNLILER
+410 RWEQDKKWNLILER
-424 GDGTSIDPAL
+424 EDGSAIAPAL
-434 SILEHGAEWEEIV
+434 SVESQGAERQTIR
-447 FPYFDHDQNGIFT
+447 FPFFDNRANGTFK
-460 RTIPAKAIQLADG
+460 RQIPAKKIQLADG
-473 TTRMVATVYDL
+473 TERLAATVYDL
-484 MMSQYGVARPGGR
+484 MLSQYGIGQAESG
-497 LNAKGYDDTASHY
+497 LAASGYEDAEFDY
-510 TPAWQEKIT
+510 TPAWQENIT
-519 GVKAELVTQIAHE
+519 GVKASVVVQIARE
-532 FAQNSLDTDG
+532 FAQNSLDTGG

-555 FNSDTIYRAIL
+555 FNSDTIYRSIL

-593 IEGWSTI
+593 IEGWSTV

-608 TARQQN
+608 PPRQQN
-614 GTSFFYFATD
+614 ATSFFYFATD
-624 QWKYEEMGTESL
+624 QWKYEEMGADSL
-636 KSPLGGKIKYQH
+636 KSPTGGEIRYRH

-665 PQFNKNSLLFAE
+665 PQFNKNSLTFAE
-677 EAKKVG
+677 EAALQG
-683 KETDEEM
+683 KTSNED
-690 IQHAVDQVKSGETQ
+690 IVKHTLEQIVSGDTK
-704 FAIEDPDAPEN
+704 FAAEDPGAPEN
-715 FPRSLFIWRSNLI
+715 FPRSLFVWRSNLI

-744 THNGLLSTPNEK
+744 ASDSLLSTPNE
-756 EKPEEIKWREEV
+756 EDKPEEMVWREDV
-768 EGKLDLMVALDFRMT
+768 EGKLDLLVALDFRMT
-783 ATPLYADV
+783 STPMYADV

-810 PFVHPFNPAIDPLWE
+810 PFVHPFNPAVDPLWE

-832 FRTLAKEFSDMA
+832 YRTIAEVFSDMA
-844 KTELPGVYKD
+844 KTHLPGVYKD
-854 LVTSPLLHDSKNE
+854 LVTSPLAHDSASE
-867 IAQSYGLVKDWK
+867 IAQPYGEVKDWR
-879 KGEVEAIPGKTMPN
+879 KGEIEAVPGKTMPN
-893 FSLVERD
+893 LTVVERD
-900 YTQIYDKYVT
+900 YTKIYDKYVT
-910 LGPNVAT
+910 LGPNLAT
-917 GKVGAHGVSFSVTEE
+917 GKVGAHGVSFSVAEE
-932 YEELKRINGTYFDD
+932 YEELKRLNGTYYDD
-946 TIKSGLPKLHTAR
+946 SIKNGLPKLHTAR
-959 QVADAMLNLSS
+959 HAADAILNLSS
-970 ATNGRVS
+970 ATNGRVA
-977 QKAWEVAEKKHGV
+977 QRAWESAEQDTGV
-990 PLKDISSDRA
+990 QLKDISADRA
-1000 AEKITFQSIT
+1000 AERITFQSIT
-1010 VQPREVIPTPVFS
+1010 AQPREVIPTPVFS

-1046 TLTGRQHFYLDH
+1046 TLTGRQHFYIDH
-1058 EIFLQFGESL
+1058 EIFLQFGEAL
-1068 PIYKPTLPPMV
+1068 PVYKPTLPPMV
-1079 FGPNDRKIVGGKDS
+1079 FGPRDKQITGGKDT

-1111 QDNQHMLTLF
+1111 QDNLHMLTLF
-1121 RGGPTVWISDVDAAA
+1121 RGGPTVWINNDDAAA
-1136 HDIQDNDWVEVYNR
+1136 NDIQDNDWLEVYNR

-1169 FMYHAQD
+1169 YMYHAQD
-1176 KHINVPGSEM
+1176 KHINVPGSKI
-1186 TDSRGGSHNAP
+1186 TKDRGGSHNAP
-1197 TRIHMK
+1197 TRIHVK

-1211 AQISYGFNYY
+1211 AQLSYGFNYY
-1221 GPIGNQRDEYVAV
+1221 GPIGNQRDVYVAV
-1234 RKMKEVNWLED
+1234 RKMKEVDWLED

>member
-1 MEVRITIYIFVGVKK
+1 MKRK
-16 ECGSPVKKKFGLKFF
+16 SGLKFF
-31 KPTERYSGN
+31 KRMESYSDN
-40 WSILEEKSRE
+40 WSVLEEKSRE
-50 WEKMYRQRWSHD
+50 WEDMYRKRWSHD

-125 LRVKYPYVR
+125 LRVKYPYMR
-134 GRLCRLWK
+134 GRLWHMWK
-142 QALQEYPNPVDAWA
+142 EALSQHSDPIAAWA

-162 EKANSYKKARG
+162 EKSKSYKQARG

-182 QEVSRLI
+182 QEATKLI
-189 SAQLIYTIRQ
+189 SAQLIYTIRK

-311 DDWMAPNPGSDAA
+311 DNWLAPNPGTDAA
-324 IAQSMTHVILKEFY
+324 IAQAMTHVILKEFY
-338 QDRKEPMFLNYA
+338 HERQEPMFLNYA

-363 EHEDKYKAGRF
+363 EFEGGYKAGRF
-374 LRASDLGDTSEH
+374 LRASDLGDAAQH
-386 SEWKPVIFDEMGEE
+386 AEWKPVIIDENTNE
-400 IVVPNGTMGQ
+400 ITVPNGTMGQ
-410 RWEEDQKWNLILER
+410 RWEQDKKWNLILER
-424 GDGTSIDPAL
+424 EDGSVIAPAL
-434 SILEHGAEWEEIV
+434 SVESQGGEWQTIS
-447 FPYFDHDQNGIFT
+447 FPFFDNNANGSFK
-460 RTIPAKAIQLADG
+460 RLIPAKTIQLADG
-473 TTRMVATVYDL
+473 TERLAATVYDL
-484 MMSQYGVARPGGR
+484 MLSQYGIGQADSGMG
-497 LNAKGYDDTASHY
+497 AGEYKDADSFY

-519 GVKAELVTQIAHE
+519 GVKPSVVVQIARE
-532 FAQNSLDTDG
+532 FAQNSLETGG

-555 FNSDTIYRAIL
+555 FNSDTIYRSIL

-593 IEGWSTI
+593 IEGWSTV

-608 TARQQN
+608 PPRQQN
-614 GTSFFYFATD
+614 ATSFFYFATD
-624 QWKYEEMGTESL
+624 QWKYEEMGADSL
-636 KSPLGGKIKYQH
+636 KSPTGGKIRYQH

-665 PQFNKNSLLFAE
+665 PQFNKNSLKFAE
-677 EAKKVG
+677 EAAQLG
-683 KETDEEM
+683 KTTHED
-690 IQHAVDQVKSGETQ
+690 IVKHTLAQIVSGETK
-704 FAIEDPDAPEN
+704 FAAEDPDAPEN
-715 FPRSLFIWRSNLI
+715 FPRSLFVWRSNLI

-744 THNGLLSTPNEK
+744 ASDSLLSTPNE
-756 EKPEEIKWREEV
+756 EDKPEEMVWREEV
-768 EGKLDLMVALDFRMT
+768 EGKLDLLVALDFRMT
-783 ATPLYADV
+783 STPMYADV

-810 PFVHPFNPAIDPLWE
+810 PFVHPFNPAVDPLWE

-832 FRTLAKEFSDMA
+832 YRTIAEVFSDMA
-844 KTELPGVYKD
+844 KTHLPGIYKD
-854 LVTSPLLHDSKNE
+854 LVTTPLSHDSISE
-867 IAQSYGLVKDWK
+867 IAQPYGEVKDWR
-879 KGEVEAIPGKTMPN
+879 KGEIEAVPGKTMPN
-893 FSLVERD
+893 LTVVERD
-900 YTQIYDKYVT
+900 YTKIHDKYIT
-910 LGPNVAT
+910 LGPNLAT
-917 GKVGAHGVSFSVTEE
+917 GKVGAHGVSFSVAEE
-932 YEELKRINGTYFDD
+932 YEELKRLNGTYYDD
-946 TIKSGLPKLHTAR
+946 TIKNGLPKLHTAR
-959 QVADAMLNLSS
+959 NAADAILNLSS
-970 ATNGRVS
+970 ATNGKVS
-977 QKAWEVAEKKHGV
+977 QRAWESAEQDTGV
-990 PLKDISSDRA
+990 QLKDISADRA
-1000 AEKITFQSIT
+1000 AERITFQSIT
-1010 VQPREVIPTPVFS
+1010 AQPREVIPTPVFS

-1046 TLTGRQHFYLDH
+1046 TLTGRQHFYIDH
-1058 EIFLQFGESL
+1058 EIFLQFGEAL
-1068 PIYKPTLPPMV
+1068 PVYKPTLPPMV
-1079 FGPNDRKIVGGKDS
+1079 FGPRDKQITGGKDT

-1111 QDNQHMLTLF
+1111 QDNLHMLTLF
-1121 RGGPTVWISDVDAAA
+1121 RGGPTVWINNDDAAA
-1136 HDIQDNDWVEVYNR
+1136 NDIQDNDWLEVYNR

-1169 FMYHAQD
+1169 YMYHAQD
-1176 KHINVPGSEM
+1176 KHINVPGSEI
-1186 TDSRGGSHNAP
+1186 TKDRGGSHNAP
-1197 TRIHMK
+1197 TRIHVK

-1211 AQISYGFNYY
+1211 AQLSYGFNYY
-1221 GPIGNQRDEYVAV
+1221 GPIGNQRDVYVAV
-1234 RKMKEVNWLED
+1234 RKMKEVDWLED

>member
-1 MEVRITIYIFVGVKK
+1 MAKL
-16 ECGSPVKKKFGLKFF
+16 GLKFF
-31 KPTERYSGN
+31 KPTEKFNGN

-50 WEKMYRQRWSHD
+50 WEKMYRERWSHD

-84 NGIITWENQQIDYP
+84 NGVITWENQQIDYP

-125 LRVKYPYVR
+125 LRIKFPYVR
-134 GRLCRLWK
+134 GKLWK
-142 QALQEYPNPVDAWA
+142 LWKASLNEFGDPVVAWA
-156 SIVEDP
+156 SIVEDDV
-162 EKANSYKKARG
+162 KAESYKSARG
-173 KGGHVRVSW
+173 KGGHVRVNW
-182 QEVSRLI
+182 RDVT
-189 SAQLIYTIRQ
+189 QLIAAQIIYTVKK

-266 GYLIM
+266 GYIIM

-311 DDWMAPNPGSDAA
+311 DNWLAPNPGTDAA
-324 IAQSMTHVILKEFY
+324 LAQAMTHVILQEYYEDKKE
-338 QDRKEPMFLNYA
+338 EMFINYA

-355 MPFLILLD
+355 MPFVIQL
-363 EHEDKYKAGRF
+363 ESHGEGYKAGRF
-374 LRASDLGDTSEH
+374 LRSSDLGIKTEH
-386 SEWKPVIFDEMGEE
+386 AEWKPVVYDQNSKQL
-400 IVVPNGTMGQ
+400 VVPNGTMGQ
-410 RWEEDQKWNLILER
+410 RYEKDVKWNLKLENE
-424 GDGTSIDPAL
+424 DGTVIDPAL
-434 SILEHGAEWEEIV
+434 TFKDADASIMTIQ
-447 FPYFDHDQNGIFT
+447 FPYFDNEGNGIFE
-460 RTIPAKAIQLADG
+460 RPILVKEIENQNGEKIYVSTI
-473 TTRMVATVYDL
+473 YDL
-484 MMSQYGVARPGGR
+484 MASQYGIRRFNHPLEAT
-497 LNAKGYDDTASHY
+497 GYDDENSLY
-510 TPAWQEKIT
+510 SPKWQEKIT
-519 GVKAELVTQIAHE
+519 GVKSSVVVQIARE
-532 FAQNSLDTDG
+532 FAQNAIDTEG

-566 NLVILTA
+566 NLVILCGC
-573 SQGVNGGG
+573 QGVNGGG

-608 TARQQN
+608 PPRLQN
-614 GTSFFYFATD
+614 ATSWFYFATD
-624 QWKYEEMGTESL
+624 QWKYEESGVDKL
-636 KSPLGGKIKYQH
+636 QSPLSNELKHQH

-665 PQFNKNSLLFAE
+665 PQFDCNSLLFGE
-677 EAKKVG
+677 EAKESGDDSNEAIVKR
-683 KETDEEM
+683 
-690 IQHAVDQVKSGETQ
+690 AVDAVKSKKTK
-704 FAIEDPDAPEN
+704 FAIEDPDAKKNHPKT
-715 FPRSLFIWRSNLI
+715 LFVWRSNLI

-744 THNGLLSTPNEK
+744 TKDGLLANPNET
-756 EKPEEIKWREEV
+756 EKPEEIVWREETN
-768 EGKLDLMVALDFRMT
+768 GKLDLLVALDFRMT
-783 ATPLYADV
+783 TTPLYADV

-796 TWYEKTDLSSTDMH
+796 TWYEKHDISSTDMH
-810 PFVHPFNPAIDPLWE
+810 PFIHPFNPAVDPLWE
-825 SRSDWDI
+825 SKSDWDI
-832 FRTLAKEFSDMA
+832 YKTIAKSVSELAKTHM
-844 KTELPGVYKD
+844 KGVFKD
-854 LVTSPLLHDSKNE
+854 VVTTPLAHDTQQE
-867 IAQSYGLVKDWK
+867 IATPLGLVKDWS
-879 KGEVEAIPGKTMPN
+879 KGEIEAIPGKTMPG
-893 FSLVERD
+893 FAVVERD
-900 YTQIYDKYVT
+900 YTQIYDKYISV
-910 LGPNVAT
+910 GPLLEK
-917 GKVGAHGVSFSVTEE
+917 GKIGAHGVSFSVKEQ
-932 YEELKRINGTYFDD
+932 YDELKLMLDTWEDGTV
-946 TIKSGLPKLHTAR
+946 KNGLPRMDTAR
-959 QVADAMLNLSS
+959 KVADVILNVSS
-970 ATNGRVS
+970 ASNGKVS
-977 QKAWEVAEKKHGV
+977 QKSYEDLEQQTGME
-990 PLKDISSDRA
+990 LKDISAERA
-1000 AEKITFQSIT
+1000 SEKITFPNIT
-1010 VQPREVIPTPVFS
+1010 AQPREVIPTAVFP
-1023 GSNKMGRRYS
+1023 GSNKLGRRYS

-1046 TLTGRQHFYLDH
+1046 TLTGRQSYYIDH
-1058 EIFLQFGESL
+1058 EVFLQFGENL

-1079 FGPNDRKIVGGKDS
+1079 FGTKDKQIKGGVDT

-1111 QDNQHMLTLF
+1111 QDNLHMLTLF
-1121 RGGPTVWISDVDAAA
+1121 RGGPTVWISKEDAQSN
-1136 HDIQDNDWVEVYNR
+1136 DINDNDWLEVYNR
-1150 NGVVTA
+1150 NGLVTA

-1162 RMPKGTM
+1162 RMPRGTM

-1176 KHINVPGSEM
+1176 KHIETPGSEI
-1186 TDSRGGSHNAP
+1186 TDTRGGSHNAP
-1197 TRIHMK
+1197 TRIHLK
-1203 PTQMVGGY
+1203 PTQLVGGY

-1221 GPIGNQRDEYVAV
+1221 GPIGNQRDVYVAI
-1234 RKMKEVNWLED
+1234 RKMKEVDWLED

>member
-1 MEVRITIYIFVGVKK
+1 MAKL
-16 ECGSPVKKKFGLKFF
+16 GLKFF
-31 KPTERYSGN
+31 KPTEKFNGN

-50 WEKMYRQRWSHD
+50 WEKMYRERWSHD

-84 NGIITWENQQIDYP
+84 NGVITWENQQIDYP

-125 LRVKYPYVR
+125 LRIKFPYVR
-134 GRLCRLWK
+134 GKLWK
-142 QALQEYPNPVDAWA
+142 LWKAALNEFEDPVVAWA
-156 SIVEDP
+156 SIVEDDV
-162 EKANSYKKARG
+162 KAESYKSARG
-173 KGGHVRVSW
+173 KGGHVRVNW
-182 QEVSRLI
+182 RDVT
-189 SAQLIYTIRQ
+189 QLIAAQIIYTVKK

-266 GYLIM
+266 GYIIM

-311 DDWMAPNPGSDAA
+311 DNWLAPNPGTDAA
-324 IAQSMTHVILKEFY
+324 LAQAMTHVILQEYYEDKKE
-338 QDRKEPMFLNYA
+338 EMFINYA

-355 MPFLILLD
+355 MPFIIQL
-363 EHEDKYKAGRF
+363 EPHGEGYKAGRF
-374 LRASDLGDTSEH
+374 LRSSDLGIKTEH
-386 SEWKPVIFDEMGEE
+386 AEWKPVVYDQNSKQL
-400 IVVPNGTMGQ
+400 VVPNGTMGQ
-410 RWEEDQKWNLILER
+410 RYEKDVKWNLKLENE
-424 GDGTSIDPAL
+424 DGTVIDPAL
-434 SILEHGAEWEEIV
+434 TFKDADASIMTIQ
-447 FPYFDHDQNGIFT
+447 FPYFDNEGNGIFE
-460 RTIPAKAIQLADG
+460 RPILVKEIENQNGEKIYVSTI
-473 TTRMVATVYDL
+473 YDL
-484 MMSQYGVARPGGR
+484 MASQYGIRRFNHPLEAT
-497 LNAKGYDDTASHY
+497 GYDDENSLY
-510 TPAWQEKIT
+510 SPKWQEKIT
-519 GVKAELVTQIAHE
+519 GVKSSVVVQIARE
-532 FAQNSLDTDG
+532 FAQNAIDTEG

-566 NLVILTA
+566 NLVILCGC
-573 SQGVNGGG
+573 QGVNGGG

-608 TARQQN
+608 PPRLQN
-614 GTSFFYFATD
+614 ATSWFYFATD
-624 QWKYEEMGTESL
+624 QWKYEESGVDKL
-636 KSPLGGKIKYQH
+636 QSPLSNNLKHQH

-665 PQFNKNSLLFAE
+665 PQFDCNSLLFGE
-677 EAKKVG
+677 EAKESGDDSNEAIVKR
-683 KETDEEM
+683 
-690 IQHAVDQVKSGETQ
+690 AVDAVKSKKTK
-704 FAIEDPDAPEN
+704 FAIEDPDAKKNHPKT
-715 FPRSLFIWRSNLI
+715 LFVWRSNLI

-744 THNGLLSTPNEK
+744 TKDGLLANPNET
-756 EKPEEIKWREEV
+756 EKPEEIVWREETN
-768 EGKLDLMVALDFRMT
+768 GKLDLLVALDFRMT
-783 ATPLYADV
+783 TTPLYADV

-796 TWYEKTDLSSTDMH
+796 TWYEKHDISSTDMH
-810 PFVHPFNPAIDPLWE
+810 PFIHPFNPAVDPLWE
-825 SRSDWDI
+825 SKSDWDI
-832 FRTLAKEFSDMA
+832 YKTIAKSVSELAKTHM
-844 KTELPGVYKD
+844 KGVFKD
-854 LVTSPLLHDSKNE
+854 VVTTPLAHDTQQE
-867 IAQSYGLVKDWK
+867 IATPLGLVKDWS
-879 KGEVEAIPGKTMPN
+879 KGEIEAIPGKTMPG
-893 FSLVERD
+893 FAVVERD
-900 YTQIYDKYVT
+900 YTQIYDKYISV
-910 LGPNVAT
+910 GPLLEK
-917 GKVGAHGVSFSVTEE
+917 GKIGAHGVSFSVKEQ
-932 YEELKRINGTYFDD
+932 YDELKLMLDTWEDGTV
-946 TIKSGLPKLHTAR
+946 KNGLPRMDTAR
-959 QVADAMLNLSS
+959 KVADVILNVSS
-970 ATNGRVS
+970 ASNGKVS
-977 QKAWEVAEKKHGV
+977 QKSYEDLEQQTGME
-990 PLKDISSDRA
+990 LKDISAERA
-1000 AEKITFQSIT
+1000 SEKITFPNIT
-1010 VQPREVIPTPVFS
+1010 AQPREVIPTAVFP
-1023 GSNKMGRRYS
+1023 GSNKLGRRYS

-1046 TLTGRQHFYLDH
+1046 TLTGRQSYYIDH
-1058 EIFLQFGESL
+1058 EVFLQFGENL

-1079 FGPNDRKIVGGKDS
+1079 FGTKDKQIKGGVDT

-1111 QDNQHMLTLF
+1111 QDNLHMLTLF
-1121 RGGPTVWISDVDAAA
+1121 RGGPTVWISKEDAQSN
-1136 HDIQDNDWVEVYNR
+1136 DINDNDWLEVYNR
-1150 NGVVTA
+1150 NGLVTA

-1162 RMPKGTM
+1162 RMPRGTM

-1176 KHINVPGSEM
+1176 KHIETPGSEI
-1186 TDSRGGSHNAP
+1186 TDTRGGSHNAP
-1197 TRIHMK
+1197 TRIHLK
-1203 PTQMVGGY
+1203 PTQLVGGY

-1221 GPIGNQRDEYVAV
+1221 GPIGNQRDVYVAI
-1234 RKMKEVNWLED
+1234 RKMKEVDWLED

>member
-1 MEVRITIYIFVGVKK
+1 MSKL
-16 ECGSPVKKKFGLKFF
+16 GLKFF
-31 KPTERYSGN
+31 KPTEKFNGN

-50 WEKMYRQRWSHD
+50 WEKMYRERWSHD

-84 NGIITWENQQIDYP
+84 NGVITWENQQIDYP

-125 LRVKYPYVR
+125 LRVKFPYVR
-134 GRLCRLWK
+134 GKLWK
-142 QALQEYPNPVDAWA
+142 LWKAALSEYGDPVVAWA
-156 SIVEDP
+156 SIVED
-162 EKANSYKKARG
+162 EQKAEIYKSARG
-173 KGGHVRVSW
+173 KGGHVRVNW
-182 QEVSRLI
+182 RDVT
-189 SAQLIYTIRQ
+189 QLIAAQIIYTVKK

-266 GYLIM
+266 GYIIM

-311 DDWMAPNPGSDAA
+311 DNWLAPNPGTDAA
-324 IAQSMTHVILKEFY
+324 LAQAMTHVILQEYYEDKQE
-338 QDRKEPMFLNYA
+338 EMFINYA

-355 MPFLILLD
+355 MPFIIQLD
-363 EHEDKYKAGRF
+363 KHGEGYKAGRF
-374 LRASDLGDTSEH
+374 LRSSDLGMETEH
-386 SEWKPVIFDEMGEE
+386 AEWKPVVYDQNSEQLVI
-400 IVVPNGTMGQ
+400 PNGTMGQ
-410 RWEEDQKWNLILER
+410 RYEEGVKWNLNLVGE
-424 GDGTSIDPAL
+424 DGKEIDPAL
-434 SILEHGAEWEEIV
+434 SFKDHDSKVITIQ
-447 FPYFDHDQNGIFT
+447 FPYFDNDGNGIFE
-460 RTIPAKAIQLADG
+460 RPIIVKEIENKDGETIYI
-473 TTRMVATVYDL
+473 ATIYDL
-484 MMSQYGVARPGGR
+484 MTSQYGVRR
-497 LNAKGYDDTASHY
+497 LNHPLEASSY
-510 TPAWQEKIT
+510 EDENSMYSPKWQEKVT
-519 GVKAELVTQIAHE
+519 GVKSSIVTQVARE
-532 FAQNSLDTDG
+532 FAQNAVDTNG

-555 FNSDTIYRAIL
+555 FNSDTIYRSIL
-566 NLVILTA
+566 NLVILCGC
-573 SQGVNGGG
+573 QGVNGGG

-608 TARQQN
+608 PPRLQN
-614 GTSFFYFATD
+614 ATSWFYFATD
-624 QWKYEEMGTESL
+624 QWKYEESGVDKL
-636 KSPLGGKIKYQH
+636 QSPLSNELKHQH

-665 PQFNKNSLLFAE
+665 PQFDCNSLLFGE
-677 EAKKVG
+677 EAKDAG
-683 KETDEEM
+683 DDSNEAILQSAIES
-690 IQHAVDQVKSGETQ
+690 VKSKKTK
-704 FAIEDPDAPEN
+704 FAIEDPDAKKNHPKT
-715 FPRSLFIWRSNLI
+715 LFVWRSNLI

-744 THNGLLSTPNEK
+744 TKSGLLANPNETD
-756 EKPEEIKWREEV
+756 KPEEIVWREETT
-768 EGKLDLMVALDFRMT
+768 GKLDLLVALDFRMT

-796 TWYEKTDLSSTDMH
+796 TWYEKHDISSTDMH
-810 PFVHPFNPAIDPLWE
+810 PFIHPFNPAVDPLWE
-825 SRSDWDI
+825 SKSDWDI
-832 FRTLAKEFSDMA
+832 YKTLAKSVSDLA
-844 KTELPGVYKD
+844 KTHMKGTFKD
-854 LVTSPLLHDSKNE
+854 VVTTPLAHDSKQE
-867 IAQSYGLVKDWK
+867 ISTPYGIVKDWS
-879 KGEVEAIPGKTMPN
+879 KGEIEAIPGKTMPG
-893 FSLVERD
+893 FAVVERD
-900 YTQIYDKYVT
+900 YTVIYDKYISV
-910 LGPNVAT
+910 GPLLEK
-917 GKVGAHGVSFSVTEE
+917 GKVGAHGVSFSVKEQ
-932 YEELKRINGTYFDD
+932 YDELKIMLDTWEDD
-946 TIKSGLPKLHTAR
+946 TVKNGLPRMDTAR
-959 QVADAMLNLSS
+959 KVADVILNVSS
-970 ATNGRVS
+970 ASNGKVS
-977 QKAWEVAEKKHGV
+977 QKSYDDLEEQTGMT
-990 PLKDISSDRA
+990 LKDISSERA
-1000 AEKITFQSIT
+1000 SEKITFQNIT
-1010 VQPREVIPTPVFS
+1010 AQPREVIPTAVFP
-1023 GSNKMGRRYS
+1023 GSNKLGRRYS

-1046 TLTGRQHFYLDH
+1046 TLTGRQSYYIDH
-1058 EIFLQFGESL
+1058 EVFLQFGENL

-1079 FGPNDRKIVGGKDS
+1079 FGTKDKNIKGGVDT

-1111 QDNQHMLTLF
+1111 QDNLHMLTLF
-1121 RGGPTVWISDVDAAA
+1121 RGGPTVWISKEDAMAN
-1136 HDIQDNDWVEVYNR
+1136 DIKDNDWLEVYNR

-1162 RMPKGTM
+1162 RMPRGTM

-1176 KHINVPGSEM
+1176 KHIETPGSEI
-1186 TDSRGGSHNAP
+1186 TDTRGGSHNAP
-1197 TRIHMK
+1197 TRIHLK
-1203 PTQMVGGY
+1203 PTQLVGGY

-1221 GPIGNQRDEYVAV
+1221 GPIGNQRDVYVAI
-1234 RKMKEVNWLED
+1234 RKMKEVDWLED